1 MSNLSRRRFITVAT
15 QSIAATVMANPSLA
29 ALLPE
34 EAKSRPV
41 GEESFEI
48 AICDSGYIYD
58 PHFDYS
64 QVEYPTW
71 AEFFSDRYGLLD
83 PTEDELYEALA
94 DFNGDSIEETRE
106 REFNFDDEAPLDYL
120 STHDLITNSEY
131 WVGYYLLEHYDFVD
145 LDMWL
150 VEGEYPGH
158 SFAAV
163 KVENPE
169 GFEKA
174 CLACGLNVR
183 VTSIGENLY

>member
-15 QSIAATVMANPSLA
+15 QSIAATVIANPTLA

-64 QVEYPTW
+64 QVEFPSWT
-71 AEFFSDRYGLLD
+71 EFFSERYGLLD
-83 PTEDELYEALA
+83 PTEDQLYEALA

-106 REFNFDDEAPLDYL
+106 YEFDFDDTIPLDYL
-120 STHDLITNSEY
+120 SMHDLITNSEY
-131 WVGYYLLEHYDFVD
+131 WVGYYLLQHYDFVD

-150 VEGEYPGH
+150 VEGEHPGH

-163 KVENPE
+163 KVGNPD

-174 CLACGLNVR
+174 CLECGLNVR